1 MNKHILKGKLK
12 YEGLTFKT
20 KACGDVLVLEY
31 NGALSVDV
39 KFIDTGYTTTTRV
52 EDLNNGTIKD
62 YLKPSVF
69 GVGILGAPNKT
80 KGGLSKEYTIWC
92 RVLERCY
99 DGKRHKNYQTYEQC
113 TVSDNFRHFLY
124 FEEWCE
130 AQVGFSSKDGKGKPF
145 ALDKDIL
152 LKGNKIYSED
162 TCCFVPQEVN
172 SLFVKSNARRGEC
185 LVGVTYRKDRK
196 KYKAGMNNTEGSS
209 FIGHFDT
216 ELEAFQAYK
225 QAKESKV
232 KEVAEL
238 YKDRIDPRVYEA
250 LMNYVVEITD

>member
-1 MNKHILKGKLK
+1 MDKRILKGKLK

-20 KACGDVLVLEY
+20 KGWGDVLVLEY

-39 KFIDTGYTTTTRV
+39 KFVDTGYTTTTRI

-80 KGGLSKEYTIWC
+80 KGGLSKEYTLWC
-92 RVLERCY
+92 RVSERCY
-99 DGKRHKNYQTYEQC
+99 DGKLHEKYPTYEQC

-124 FEEWCE
+124 FEEWCK

-152 LKGNKIYSED
+152 LKGSKVYSED
-162 TCCFVPQEVN
+162 TCCFVPHEIN
-172 SLFVKSNARRGEC
+172 SLLTSSKAKRG
-185 LVGVTYRKDRK
+185 LYPIGVSYEKRVN
-196 KYKAGMNNTEGSS
+196 KYIATSVFESKNKRLGY
-209 FIGHFDT
+209 FDCA
-216 ELEAFQAYK
+216 EEAFLAYK
-225 QAKESKV
+225 QAKELRI
-232 KEVAEL
+232 KEVANKW
-238 YKDRIDPRVYEA
+238 KDQIDPRVYEA
-250 LMNYVVEITD
+250 LMNYTVEITD